1 MIQGKGFDEVVT
13 MMKSD
18 FKIVFLDSETLGSD
32 IDVSKLNR
40 YDDVTIY
47 HQSQVSEVP
56 ERIKDAS
63 VVITNKH
70 ILKEEQLKD
79 A

>member
-13 MMKSD
+13 MMQGD

-40 YDDVTIY
+40 YGDVTIY
-47 HQSQVSEVP
+47 HQSQDRRFLSG
-56 ERIKDAS
+56 
-63 VVITNKH
+63 
-70 ILKEEQLKD
+70 LKMRVL
-79 A
+79 